1 MSVETEV
8 IDIVALDSQGRGVGR
23 SMCHMLAAHD
33 VKVPDSTLGKVV
45 FIEGALL
52 NERVQYRV
60 LKSKR
65 KYIEGQLLH
74 IAHASSQRIVP
85 RCRYF
90 SACGGCAM
98 QHLNSQGQLAIKQ
111 RQLENNLLHIGKVRA
126 QQILRPIAGV
136 DWGYRHR
143 ARLSVY
149 YDAGRGNVR
158 IGFHEKKS
166 RHIVDMQTCEILP
179 PHISA
184 LLPALR
190 QLIASLSLRARIPQI
205 ELALSNTLNIFVL
218 RILDELSEE
227 DKNQLRLFAD
237 THHVQFWLQPNGSDS
252 ISCFYPPHPQLHYTL
267 PEFGVTLAFLPT
279 DFTQVNPQMN
289 QILVGQALKLLQVQ
303 AHECVLDLFC
313 GIGNFTLPL
322 ATQASKTLGIEGSAA
337 LCERAQHNAVH
348 NQLAH
353 KVRFMSQNL
362 FEIDMQHIMQWGK
375 FDRWLLDPPRD
386 GALALVR
393 ALAVMKLNHP
403 EFLPKRLVYVSCDP
417 ATLARDAAILVTQV
431 GYRLSAAGV
440 VNMFPHTTHI
450 ESLAVF
456 DL

>member
-1 MSVETEV
+1 MSAETEV

-23 SMCHMLAAHD
+23 SLQYMLAAND

-52 NERVQYRV
+52 NERVQYRL

-65 KYIEGQLLH
+65 KYVEGQLLY
-74 IAHASSQRIVP
+74 ILHASSQRAAP
-85 RCRYF
+85 RCRHF
-90 SACGGCAM
+90 STCGGCAM

-149 YDAGRGNVR
+149 YHASRGHVR

-166 RHIVDMQTCEILP
+166 RYIVDMQSCEILP

-190 QLIASLSLRARIPQI
+190 QCIDSLSLRARIPQI
-205 ELALSNTLNIFVL
+205 ELALSDKLNIFVL
-218 RILDELSEE
+218 RILDEPSEE
-227 DKNQLRLFAD
+227 DKNKLRLFAD
-237 THHVQFWLQPNGSDS
+237 NHHVQFWLQPNGPDS
-252 ISCFYPPHPQLHYTL
+252 IYCFYSQHPPLSYTL
-267 PEFGVTLAFLPT
+267 PEFGVTLAFMPT

-289 QILVGQALKLLQVQ
+289 QILVRQALDLLQVQ

-322 ATQASKTLGIEGSAA
+322 ATQASKTLGIEGSVA
-337 LCERAQHNAVH
+337 LCQRAQHNAAH

-362 FEIDMQHIMQWGK
+362 FEIDTQHIIQWGK
-375 FDRWLLDPPRD
+375 FDRWLLDPPRE

-393 ALAVMKLNHP
+393 ALAVTKLNHP

-450 ESLAVF
+450 ESIAVF